1 MLARS
6 MGSDTPRRR
15 RRRRRR
21 IAPRGWWTIVAGA
34 VIAGAIVL
42 VGAARASGGFLSLG
56 ARVAGAA
63 LAAVQKKPATGAVV
77 RVQPQEPVSVLVL
90 GTELAPGYAGPNLTD
105 SMMVMALDPS
115 AHSASMLSVPRDLWL
130 NIPGFG
136 YQRINT
142 ALENVGVAGAE
153 LTVEKY
159 VGVPIEYYAVVSYPA
174 LVKLVN
180 DVGGI
185 TVNVPYNID
194 DTCYP
199 NTAENKCTT
208 FRLSAGVQHLDGA
221 TALKFARERHVFRDG
236 DIQRQR
242 DQQLVLLALKQ
253 ALLQPR
259 NLLKLPTIISD
270 MQNLVQTNLPYADI
284 PLLVREALQL
294 PRSSIHSGVFDYT
307 SGAVSNYTTA
317 GGAEVLLLHQSV
329 ARGIVQQAFGSLLAR
344 MTRMTVQVQDGTT
357 AQKAGAYFT
366 GVLQNMGVQV
376 LPSMPAPRTDLANNH
391 VYVNTAVVHLARAA
405 ALPTEAVILGQML
418 GTRATAQKIAGS
430 QAQIV
435 VQLGSA
441 FPSV

>member
-1 MLARS
+1 

-270 MQNLVQTNLPYADI
+270 MQNLVQTDLPYADI

>member
-1 MLARS
+1 